1 MSIIPREAGEAIRLG
16 YSFNHAATESVRL
29 INQHFAGLKIVTI
42 VKDLDR
48 LLLPHISLPATKEI
62 TVTDPP
68 PEMKIVFQA
77 LDPAD
82 KAKSLYVSRIFRY
95 DGAKLI
101 VDHEYLVLPKSSRG
115 QGLGKKVLAAFLE
128 QYQNMDV
135 KEIRVWAGLED
146 GGAVWAKAGFKAFYR
161 AEMQNILNA
170 AAVSIGGGAGLAL
183 AQAQFDAYYGA
194 EPSGNAFPIE
204 DWVNIPGMEPVLKL
218 QTTNWHGWIDLTNTE
233 DLRNFIKYAGSKI

>member
-1 MSIIPREAGEAIRLG
+1 MTIIPRDVGEAIDLG
-16 YSFNHAATESVRL
+16 YSFNQATAESVRL
-29 INQHFAGLKIVTI
+29 INHYFAGFKIVTI
-42 VKDLDR
+42 AKDLDR
-48 LLLPHISLPATKEI
+48 LLLPHISRAATKEI
-62 TVTDPP
+62 RVSDPP
-68 PEMKIVFQA
+68 PEMKILFHA
-77 LDPAD
+77 LDRVD
-82 KAKSLYVSRIFRY
+82 KDKSLYVSRIFRY

-115 QGLGKKVLAAFLE
+115 QGLGKRVLAAFLE

-135 KEIRVWAGLED
+135 KEIRVWAGLAD

-161 AEMQNILNA
+161 DEMQNILDA
-170 AAVSIGGGAGLAL
+170 ATVSMGGSPELAL

-194 EPSGNAFPIE
+194 EPHGNAFPIE

-233 DLRNFIKYAGSKI
+233 DLRNFIKYAGSKN

>member
-1 MSIIPREAGEAIRLG
+1 MTIFSRDAGEAIDLG
-16 YSFNHAATESVRL
+16 YTINPTTAEAIRL
-29 INQHFAGLKIVTI
+29 INQHFAGFKIVTL

-48 LLLPHISLPATKEI
+48 LLLPHVSLPGTKVI

-68 PEMKIVFQA
+68 PQMRIIFHA
-77 LDPAD
+77 LDPAERD
-82 KAKSLYVSRIFRY
+82 NCLYVSRIFGY
-95 DGAKLI
+95 DGAKLV

-115 QGLGKKVLAAFLE
+115 QGLSKKVLAAFLE

-161 AEMQNILNA
+161 AEMQNILDA
-170 AAVSIGGGAGLAL
+170 ASVLMRGSAELAL
-183 AQAQFDAYYGA
+183 AQAQFNAYYDT
-194 EPSGNAFPIE
+194 EPAGKAFPIE
-204 DWVNIPGMEPVLKL
+204 DWVNIPGMAPVLKL

-233 DLRNFIKYAGSKI
+233 DLRNFIKYAGSKD